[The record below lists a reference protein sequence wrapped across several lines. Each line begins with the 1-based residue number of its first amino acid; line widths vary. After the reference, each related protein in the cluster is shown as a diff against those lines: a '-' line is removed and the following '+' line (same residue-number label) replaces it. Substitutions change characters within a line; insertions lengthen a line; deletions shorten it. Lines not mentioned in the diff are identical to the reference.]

1 VRQGVVGPLELET
14 RSYSEPTVNL
24 YDPPLRLEAGD
35 GFHWTCNYL
44 NDTSRMLR
52 FGVTS
57 NDEMCFTVGFFYP
70 DDDAAPL
77 PPVRGCFGGGGGLVC
92 PLNH

>member
-1 VRQGVVGPLELET
+1 VVGPLELET
-14 RSYSEPTVNL
+14 RSYSEPTVNE
-24 YDPPLRLEAGD
+24 YNPPLRLEAGD

-44 NDTSRMLR
+44 NSTSRTLR

-77 PPVRGCFGGGGGLVC
+77 PPVRGCFGGGGLVC
-92 PLNH
+92 PFNH